1 MGPKCRSGGESYC
14 ARLPHGPFHGA
25 LSLLYISAASFF
37 LQFAAGSTLR
47 VVHWCCHSR
56 RVPIRRRAFRNC
68 RELLHQV
75 PVFAS
80 PNPQRVSHAGL
91 AALHVPSFRTRTYQ
105 RLLIP
110 RYIAFPPD
118 LCYCM
123 PAQLPSR
130 TIQYL
135 SHDPDVV
142 KDNETDKLIRRSVSL
157 RAVDDMLNRV
167 CQAFQMS
174 FEGLT

>member
-1 MGPKCRSGGESYC
+1 
-14 ARLPHGPFHGA
+14 
-25 LSLLYISAASFF
+25 
-37 LQFAAGSTLR
+37 
-47 VVHWCCHSR
+47 
-56 RVPIRRRAFRNC
+56 
-68 RELLHQV
+68 
-75 PVFAS
+75 
-80 PNPQRVSHAGL
+80 
-91 AALHVPSFRTRTYQ
+91 
-105 RLLIP
+105 
-110 RYIAFPPD
+110 
-118 LCYCM
+118 M